1 MLTEKEYQERLDKIQ
16 ALRGRGADQLSGTV
30 VSTPALAEQL
40 NNQLDAL
47 EREAADF
54 DGGKPGPADG
64 GFSALVGLGP
74 QAAKDFGET
83 LTSQG
88 VMPYDDQVN
97 SERIVAVGDLYY
109 IYQ

>member
-16 ALRGRGADQLSGTV
+16 ALRERVADQLSGTL
-30 VSTPALAEQL
+30 VSNPALAEQL
-40 NNQLDAL
+40 NNQLDAR
-47 EREAADF
+47 ERGAASL
-54 DGGKPGPADG
+54 DGGKPAPADS

-88 VMPYDDQVN
+88 VAPYDDQVN
-97 SERIVAVGDLYY
+97 SERIVAVGDLY
-109 IYQ
+109 